1 MQNEHTQLVRGLGLI
16 AAISVNVANIIG
28 TGVFLKARV
37 ITCNVGTPGKA
48 LMVWVFAGLLSL
60 AGALTY
66 AELLAMMPRAAGEYG
81 SRWLSAHHGA
91 RGLRVRHAG
100 RTFVLRRRVQR
111 RQVDQDGVCVRAGVE
126 GASRAEV
133 LTDRG
138 FFLMSKKSVYSVHP
152 GVLMTQKWLAEL
164 KQKTGRTCDEW
175 LKLIK
180 KDGPV
185 DEKARRDWLREKHG
199 LNTMTSTWLAERSF
213 GKGAEMED
221 PDLYLE
227 SAERD
232 VDKMFS
238 GGKAHL
244 RPVYDALLK
253 LGLKTG
259 KEAKACPC
267 QTIVPLYRNHVFA
280 QIKPTT
286 QTRID
291 MGFALGDMKPSGRLI
306 DTGGFA
312 KKDRITHRIPIT
324 SKEDIDD
331 EVKHW
336 LKVAY
341 DRDA

>member
-1 MQNEHTQLVRGLGLI
+1 MT
-16 AAISVNVANIIG
+16 
-28 TGVFLKARV
+28 
-37 ITCNVGTPGKA
+37 
-48 LMVWVFAGLLSL
+48 
-60 AGALTY
+60 
-66 AELLAMMPRAAGEYG
+66 
-81 SRWLSAHHGA
+81 
-91 RGLRVRHAG
+91 
-100 RTFVLRRRVQR
+100 
-111 RQVDQDGVCVRAGVE
+111 
-126 GASRAEV
+126 
-133 LTDRG
+133 
-138 FFLMSKKSVYSVHP
+138 KKKTVYSVHP
-152 GVLMTQKWLAEL
+152 GVLMTQKWVAEL
-164 KQKTGRTCDEW
+164 KQKTGRSLEEW

-180 KDGPV
+180 KEGPAE
-185 DEKARRDWLREKHG
+185 EKERRNWLREKHG
-199 LNTMTSTWLAERSF
+199 LNPMIATWLAERSF
-213 GKGAEMED
+213 GKGAEMAD

-232 VDKMFS
+232 VEKMFA

-253 LGLKTG
+253 VGLKTG

-267 QTIVPLYRNHVFA
+267 TTIVPLYRNHVFA
-280 QIKPTT
+280 QIKPAT

-291 MGFALGDMKPSGRLI
+291 MGFALGDLKPTGRLI

-324 SKEDIDD
+324 SLDEIDD